1 MAERKK
7 YFEGAGTAAYER
19 KKAYEKEHYKRQNIV
34 LTPEL
39 LDQINQAA
47 ADAGQSKNSWI
58 VDAILDK
65 LKTEQLKI
73 FLISYKCWNFNIY
86 EDFTPP
92 TIP

>member
-19 KKAYEKEHYKRQNIV
+19 KKAYEKQHYKRMNV
-34 LTPEL
+34 VFKPEL

-47 ADAGQSKNSWI
+47 ADAGQSKNGWI

-65 LKTEQLKI
+65 LNKQ
-73 FLISYKCWNFNIY
+73 
-86 EDFTPP
+86 
-92 TIP
+92 